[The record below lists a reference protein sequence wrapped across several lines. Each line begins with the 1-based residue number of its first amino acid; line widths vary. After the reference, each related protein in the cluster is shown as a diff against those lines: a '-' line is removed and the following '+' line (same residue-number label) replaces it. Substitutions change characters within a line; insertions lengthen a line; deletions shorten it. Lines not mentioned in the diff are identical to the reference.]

1 MGVRQFGVPQSTFWP
16 RIGPHAILSGHF
28 PPALPALG
36 PGGLTMNH
44 AFRVLLLA
52 AALLAPLASLAQEI
66 PIVTTDEVKRM
77 VDAKE
82 DFVLADALSP
92 IEFAEDRIAGS
103 VNLPYTAIK
112 TGKAKLP
119 ADKAKKLVFYCKGP
133 KCTKSAKAAGLAVKM
148 GYTNVAIYN
157 EGIPEWVK
165 RGYPAESKKV
175 YPVVDIPVVAPDA
188 LKAMLDAKEKVFVL
202 DLRDEAD
209 AAAGMVPGSTNID
222 LELLDSRLGEL
233 PKGKKIVLVDLHGK
247 QTHQAGRFLRG
258 KGFPDVVRLDG
269 GFVSGWMRA
278 GFPVAK

>member
-1 MGVRQFGVPQSTFWP
+1 
-16 RIGPHAILSGHF
+16 
-28 PPALPALG
+28 
-36 PGGLTMNH
+36 
-44 AFRVLLLA
+44 
-52 AALLAPLASLAQEI
+52 
-66 PIVTTDEVKRM
+66 M

-165 RGYPAESKKV
+165 RGYPAESQKV
-175 YPVVDIPVVAPDA
+175 YPAVDIPVVAPDA

-209 AAAGMVPGSTNID
+209 ASA
-222 LELLDSRLGEL
+222 
-233 PKGKKIVLVDLHGK
+233 GKKP
-247 QTHQAGRFLRG
+247 QSR
-258 KGFPDVVRLDG
+258 
-269 GFVSGWMRA
+269 
-278 GFPVAK
+278 